1 MNVSELARQLRGVNS
16 AEELLEILPEFGF
29 DIGKRAIKIDD
40 KIAQKIMRAWPK
52 IQKELD
58 FRKRQAEQERKDRE
72 REMRKQMQEE
82 VVIPGVVTVR
92 DFAALINIPVAEVI
106 KTLMKNGVMATLN
119 ERIDFDTATIIADE
133 FGITLVRGGEEGEAM
148 QERQDEKLKAHFE
161 GDLHK
166 VLRAPVIVIM
176 GHVDHGKTKLLDTI
190 RESNVIEGESG
201 GITQHIGA
209 YQAERNGKKI
219 TFIDTPGHEAF
230 TAMRSRGAK
239 IADIA
244 VLVVAADDS
253 IKPQTKEAI
262 KIIRDAKLPMVVA
275 INKIDKPDAN
285 VERVKQDLAQENL
298 APEEWGGS
306 TIVQEISAKEN
317 INIDKLLDTILL
329 VADMEQEKIVANPD
343 KTAAGTVIEAHVEKS
358 VGPVATILV
367 QSGTLH
373 MGDQMMI
380 NDALYGK
387 VRALID
393 YTGAEVQQAGPSAPV
408 KVFGFKYAPA
418 VGDLMEVPQG
428 EVSRQAKKARIGE
441 TNRDTSVV
449 QKSRPSSSDEEG
461 EEAVQTLK
469 VVVKADTLGSLEVI
483 IESLEKLATEKA
495 KVKILKKG
503 LGNITDTDITTA
515 AEEGAMVLAF
525 HVKPHPTAQTL
536 SNERDIK
543 IQEYTIIYNL
553 IDDVRAKL
561 EALIK
566 PDVIKKTLGKL
577 EVLAVFS
584 VEKNTMVFGGR
595 VLEGMMMKGARVD
608 VYRDGTLYEKGTI
621 IGLQAGKMEVN
632 EVVEGNECGIQY
644 KGSSDVQVGDI
655 IEAYQEIEKAV
666 KLK

>member
-29 DIGKRAIKIDD
+29 DVGKRAIKIDD

-58 FRKRQAEQERKDRE
+58 FRKRQAEQERKERE
-72 REMRKQMQEE
+72 REMRKQMQHE
-82 VVIPGVVTVR
+82 VVVPAVVTVR
-92 DFAALINIPVAEVI
+92 DFATLLDVPVAEVI

-133 FGITLVRGGEEGEAM
+133 FGVTLVKGEGGETT
-148 QERQDEKLKAHFE
+148 QRQDEKLKAHFE
-161 GDLHK
+161 GDTNK

-244 VLVVAADDS
+244 ILVVAADDS

-262 KIIRDAKLPMVVA
+262 KIIRDAKLPMIVA
-275 INKIDKPDAN
+275 INKIDKPEAN

-329 VADMEQEKIVANPD
+329 VADMEQEKIVANPN
-343 KTAAGTVIEAHVEKS
+343 KQAAGTVIEAHVEKS

-367 QSGTLH
+367 QSGTLRV
-373 MGDQMMI
+373 GDQMMI

-408 KVFGFKYAPA
+408 KVLGFKYAPA
-418 VGDLMEVPQG
+418 VGDLMEVPHG
-428 EVSRQAKKARIGE
+428 EVSRQAKKAKIGE
-441 TNRDTSVV
+441 MNRDTSVV
-449 QKSRPSSSDEEG
+449 QKSRSSSDEEN

-515 AEEGAMVLAF
+515 AEEGALVLAF

-536 SNERDIK
+536 ANERDID
-543 IQEYTIIYNL
+543 IHEYTIIYNL
-553 IDDVRAKL
+553 IDEVKAKL
-561 EALIK
+561 EAMIK
-566 PDVIKKTLGKL
+566 PDIVRKDLGKL

-584 VEKNTMVFGGR
+584 SEKNTMVFGGR
-595 VLEGMMMKGARVD
+595 VLEGMMVKGAKVE
-608 VYRDGTLYEKGTI
+608 VYRNGTLYEKGTI
-621 IGLQAGKMEVN
+621 IGLQSGKMEVN

-655 IEAYQEIEKAV
+655 IQAYQEIEKAV